1 MDLTV
6 ICTDVIDLR
15 IKNNASF
22 EKGVMARVF
31 ACFFFFYQVFQLLFN
46 FNLTTGFEIYT
57 HLSPNRNMFFS
68 QNLKYTV

>member
-22 EKGVMARVF
+22 EKGVMARVY
-31 ACFFFFYQVFQLLFN
+31 ACFFSQVFQLLFN

-57 HLSPNRNMFFS
+57 HVSPNRNMFF
-68 QNLKYTV
+68 LKI